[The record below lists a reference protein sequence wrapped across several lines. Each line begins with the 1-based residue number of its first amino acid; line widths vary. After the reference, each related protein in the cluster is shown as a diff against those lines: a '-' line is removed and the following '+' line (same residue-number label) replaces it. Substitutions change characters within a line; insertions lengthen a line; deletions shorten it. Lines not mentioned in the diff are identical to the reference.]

1 MQDGEEENRQFIK
14 SNFDGDEF
22 DRRYLSTNLVD
33 TTCVVAHIQNFSH
46 NMKKVRNIISS
57 GHKPFHKRLVQ
68 KNDLYVI
75 WEHWISAVKWD
86 RKVNTRPLCHKIT
99 DQHLY
104 PNSSE
109 KMRNHLAEDMLN
121 EDFLYLM
128 EAFQSDLNDGSHL
141 NSSI

>member
-1 MQDGEEENRQFIK
+1 MGTLD
-14 SNFDGDEF
+14 
-22 DRRYLSTNLVD
+22 
-33 TTCVVAHIQNFSH
+33 
-46 NMKKVRNIISS
+46 ISS
-57 GHKPFHKRLVQ
+57 
-68 KNDLYVI
+68 
-75 WEHWISAVKWD
+75 
-86 RKVNTRPLCHKIT
+86 KVGPGGQHQAFMSQNNRS

-141 NSSI
+141 TLQYNCSNTLHE

>member
-1 MQDGEEENRQFIK
+1 
-14 SNFDGDEF
+14 
-22 DRRYLSTNLVD
+22 
-33 TTCVVAHIQNFSH
+33 
-46 NMKKVRNIISS
+46 MKKLRNSILSS

-68 KNDLYVI
+68 KNDIYII
-75 WEHWISAVKWD
+75 WGHWISAVKWD
-86 RKVNTRPLCHKIT
+86 REVNTRPLCHKIT

-109 KMRNHLAEDMLN
+109 KMRNHLAEDMSN

-141 NSSI
+141 NSSIQMLTHLKNNFCVS